1 MNEHEP
7 SEELNVWAESLGE
20 GEIDYLLDE
29 AHRNL
34 PLDQQHYSAL
44 DSRLVAIVGWA
55 IVGVGTLLIAGD
67 LDFDVSAS
75 GISAILVI
83 VGASIVVLAG
93 VYTLWPRTWAS
104 GIDLAWYSDYE
115 WRDLRAMKAR
125 GLAALVHGAE
135 LNREVLKKRSRAFQV
150 AAAGLVLEF
159 AALVGTITLPPP
171 SS

>member
-1 MNEHEP
+1 MSEHEP
-7 SEELNVWAESLGE
+7 SEELNAWAESLGE

-67 LDFDVSAS
+67 LDFDLSAR

-104 GIDLAWYSDYE
+104 GLNPEWYSQWE
-115 WRDLRAMKAR
+115 VPELGRMKAR
-125 GLAALVHGAE
+125 SLAALIYGAE
-135 LNREVLKKRSRAFQV
+135 LNRSVLKKRTRAFQV
-150 AAAGLVLEF
+150 AATGLIFEF
-159 AALVGTITLPPP
+159 AALVGTLSLPAV
-171 SS
+171 